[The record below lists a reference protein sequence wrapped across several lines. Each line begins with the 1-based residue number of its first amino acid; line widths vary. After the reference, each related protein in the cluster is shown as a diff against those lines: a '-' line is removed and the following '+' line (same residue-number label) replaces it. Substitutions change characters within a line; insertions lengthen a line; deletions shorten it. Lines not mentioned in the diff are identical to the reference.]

1 MSALTPICVPCRL
14 EMRCVKNNRVVRD
27 PEAGGFPSTYWLGDE
42 YECPDCGARIV
53 TGFGA
58 AMSLVVD
65 AERASALEFEYER
78 KRKCCPYV
86 GGQTTPSTEN
96 GPAETFVWCEVC
108 PGDGE
113 AVFAECQETY
123 CTANWG
129 SCVFAQAARELRR
142 RGVEVRPGKEST
154 P

>member
-53 TGFGA
+53 TGFGVPI
-58 AMSLVVD
+58 SLVVD

-78 KRKCCPYV
+78 PKESKPSVATDWQELTTRARAALGIVCDGAKCSECEAV
-86 GGQTTPSTEN
+86 QGEN
-96 GPAETFVWCEVC
+96 G
-108 PGDGE
+108 
-113 AVFAECQETY
+113 
-123 CTANWG
+123 
-129 SCVFAQAARELRR
+129 CVVTEIDDAIQAQAEE
-142 RGVEVRPGKEST
+142 GGES
-154 P
+154 